1 MDAQVDDVP
10 MNQELEN
17 ILEMSAEEYET
28 SRGSYAEL
36 RPLKVSRGDSIAGLV
51 SSDIMLRKQSKLKN
65 SYASNKKNNFTKFE
79 EIPEDDADSEGEII
93 QIKYSPEPNQMYD
106 SKRSLNSKTKT
117 VSSVKQS

>member
-36 RPLKVSRGDSIAGLV
+36 RPLRVSRGESIVG
-51 SSDIMLRKQSKLKN
+51 SGGDIVVRKQSKLKN
-65 SYASNKKNNFTKFE
+65 SMASRHKPSIAARFE
-79 EIPEDDADSEGEII
+79 EIPEDDADSDGEVI
-93 QIKYSPEPNQMYD
+93 QIKYSPEPNAMYD
-106 SKRSLNSKTKT
+106 SKRSYHSKGQT
-117 VSSVKQS
+117 VSSVLKS